1 MRKLRLA
8 MIVLIKPILF
18 AFLESDAV
26 KRLILDLCKA
36 LAKRSSNEIDDQLCI
51 VLERAMFNQKA

>member
-1 MRKLRLA
+1 

-36 LAKRSSNEIDDQLCI
+36 LAKRSSNEIDDQLCV
-51 VLERAMFNQKA
+51 VLERAMFNQKG